1 MIGEAA
7 RERRAHL
14 GRGLAQDQRSRRGGD
29 EIGVQRLPAAVVEHG
44 RARRQVRADV
54 LRDGAIVDVAMAGID
69 VDRVLGIPEGDPV
82 THR

>member
-7 RERRAHL
+7 RKRRAHL
-14 GRGLAQDQRSRRGGD
+14 GGGLAQDQRRRRGGD
-29 EIGVQRLPAAVVEHG
+29 EIGVQRLAAAVVEHG
-44 RARRQVRADV
+44 RARRQVCADV
-54 LRDGAIVDVAMAGID
+54 LRDGAVVDVAMAGID